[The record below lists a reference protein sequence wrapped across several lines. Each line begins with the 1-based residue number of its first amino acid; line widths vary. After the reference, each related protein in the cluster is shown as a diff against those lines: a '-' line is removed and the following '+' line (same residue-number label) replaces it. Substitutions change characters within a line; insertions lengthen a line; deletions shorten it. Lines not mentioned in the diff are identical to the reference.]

1 MTMLRGNTKFAR
13 ALLMALLAC
22 TALGSRAQPPAGT
35 AVAPLVAPPPGTL
48 KPFSARYKVEAF
60 GFTAGTADIILEG
73 GTGGRYQYTT
83 ALHPHGLFR
92 VLIPSGA
99 TLTTSAETDGSS
111 VRPLHYREEDGT
123 QATGEDVT
131 LDFDWHH
138 EVVQGTAH
146 DKAVRLSL
154 PANTQDPM
162 SLQLAVLT
170 DFANQREPVRY
181 TMVDK
186 TQIKEYDYKS
196 EGRARLDTAL
206 GPLDTVIYSSGRQGS
221 SKVTRVWYAP
231 SLDFAPVRSDQFDD
245 GKIRIRMTILS
256 LKR

>member
-1 MTMLRGNTKFAR
+1 MTMPRGNTQAAR
-13 ALLMALLAC
+13 ALLVALLAC
-22 TALGSRAQPPAGT
+22 AALGSRAQPPERT
-35 AVAPLVAPPPGTL
+35 ADAPLVAPPPATL
-48 KPFSARYKVEAF
+48 KPFTARYKVEAF

-73 GTGGRYQYTT
+73 GTGGRYHYTT

-99 TLTTSAETDGSS
+99 TLTTSAETDGAS
-111 VRPLHYREEDGT
+111 VRPMRYREDDGT
-123 QATGEDVT
+123 EATGEDVT
-131 LDFDWHH
+131 LDFDWNH
-138 EVVQGTAH
+138 EVVQGVAH

-181 TMVDK
+181 SMVDK
-186 TQIKEYDYKS
+186 TEVKEYDYKS

-206 GPLDTVIYSSGRQGS
+206 GPLDTVIYSSSRPGS

-231 SLDFAPVRSDQFDD
+231 ALDFTPVRSDQIDD
-245 GKIRIRMTILS
+245 GKVRIRMTLLS